1 MPAIRP
7 IDASRNSFAIDRD
20 FNVRTLEHKP
30 GPPERPDGL
39 SVGIVEME
47 TAPPHGGE
55 MHPDG
60 DEVIYIISGRVRV
73 HGDSTPQTPL
83 ELGPGGACIIPKGEW
98 HNIEIL
104 EPVRLLHIT
113 PGPRG
118 EHRSLR

>member
-1 MPAIRP
+1 MAPIRP
-7 IDASRNSFAIDRD
+7 VDPNRMSFVIDRD

-39 SVGIVEME
+39 SVGIVEMH

-73 HGDSTPQTPL
+73 LGDSTPGTPL

-104 EPVRLLHIT
+104 EPVKLIYIT
-113 PGPRG
+113 PGPGG
-118 EHRSLR
+118 EHRPMK